1 MVTSPAG
8 REPLSIRNGKT
19 AISPTYGA
27 SVLFFCQGGR
37 GQRIETAGRLDAGGS
52 GHRTNAGHIGTN
64 VKEWHVRHRRRR
76 SVTDVDECWTHR
88 HRKKDVQRLHILFT
102 SYESDSIPCN
112 WRPAP
117 KSRILCLSRRGRHDN
132 RVPSRQKSS
141 QCYTKAS
148 RAARF
153 RTHCPW
159 FDRADFQG
167 RETAI
172 INGGRGQQGTAC
184 RETTLA
190 ILKRLARAVGVPV
203 TELLDG
209 RLEGLST

>member
-1 MVTSPAG
+1 MSTSVGLIAIE
-8 REPLSIRNGKT
+8 RRMCNGFT
-19 AISPTYGA
+19 FSSHPM
-27 SVLFFCQGGR
+27 
-37 GQRIETAGRLDAGGS
+37 
-52 GHRTNAGHIGTN
+52 RTIP
-64 VKEWHVRHRRRR
+64 
-76 SVTDVDECWTHR
+76 
-88 HRKKDVQRLHILFT
+88 
-102 SYESDSIPCN
+102 IPCN

-153 RTHCPW
+153 RAHCPW